1 MDSCNQWTNKTD
13 KQIRDEFQAIN
24 LEYQNIKTDLKP
36 GYYHCCLFLPNL
48 NIAFAN
54 YHEDAVLIYKIDGN
68 CIGSIS
74 TESPFSITSIDD
86 KTIAVTGGTSC
97 VISFINVSS
106 NSVVKTIKTEYACWG
121 ITYFDGFLYY
131 VEESKC
137 IMTLNLSND
146 KQNILKI
153 TETMYG
159 SHHMCNLTSNENRL
173 CYTFKES
180 STVYVFTINPDRES
194 AKYEY
199 RMHDPEVLKEMGQ
212 CTMDEDRHIY
222 IISQELCQLVAVSAG
237 YFSLHP
243 ISSYNYRRLLSED
256 DGLFFP
262 NAIDYNRKTNQFLVV
277 NSMTSYDEPCPNFM
291 IFKNRKGESEDDQ
304 KL

>member
-106 NSVVKTIKTEYACWG
+106 NSVVK
-121 ITYFDGFLYY
+121 L
-131 VEESKC
+131 SK
-137 IMTLNLSND
+137 
-146 KQNILKI
+146 
-153 TETMYG
+153 
-159 SHHMCNLTSNENRL
+159 
-173 CYTFKES
+173 
-180 STVYVFTINPDRES
+180 
-194 AKYEY
+194 
-199 RMHDPEVLKEMGQ
+199 
-212 CTMDEDRHIY
+212 
-222 IISQELCQLVAVSAG
+222 
-237 YFSLHP
+237 
-243 ISSYNYRRLLSED
+243 
-256 DGLFFP
+256 P
-262 NAIDYNRKTNQFLVV
+262 NMRVGA
-277 NSMTSYDEPCPNFM
+277 
-291 IFKNRKGESEDDQ
+291 
-304 KL
+304 